1 MRQVSS
7 IKSHFCNI
15 FLLQYCNA
23 FAIIQARKEKLE
35 AFMTVGERIKQR
47 RKQLF
52 ITADQL
58 AKGIG
63 CSRATIFRYENGS
76 IENLNIKHL
85 VPLARELHTTVG
97 WLMGWEN
104 SQEESSGAVDNLTVA
119 TQYLESFSEQK
130 MAEALNYL
138 RYLSSIEEKK

>member
-1 MRQVSS
+1 
-7 IKSHFCNI
+7 
-15 FLLQYCNA
+15 
-23 FAIIQARKEKLE
+23 
-35 AFMTVGERIKQR
+35 MTVGERIKQR

-104 SQEESSGAVDNLTVA
+104 SQEESSGAVDNLSVA